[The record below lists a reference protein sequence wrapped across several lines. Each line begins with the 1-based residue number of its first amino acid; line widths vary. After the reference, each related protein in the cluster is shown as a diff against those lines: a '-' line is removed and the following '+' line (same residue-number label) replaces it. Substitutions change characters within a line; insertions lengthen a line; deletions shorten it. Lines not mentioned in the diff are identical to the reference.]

1 MRLIILLLLCFVYPL
16 QISTAQPS
24 VQDSAPPD
32 SGHAQHE
39 HHSASHEHHGMQM
52 DMDGMVMNENHDQLP
67 RDCDAIAGEQRITVR
82 AGRKY
87 AQSFNGTMFAYDQ
100 HEWNVAPCTKVTVTL
115 ENEDNVRHQW
125 MLHGLPRY
133 LHPEGMFHLEV
144 NGRGSKTGTFITPG
158 AKKTYLVHCDVAQH
172 MEKGMKAQLKVDGGN
187 GDLPSI
193 PGITAARYSDSYSG
207 IRTGWSVWALLLL
220 CLLSAALTVRGLRWW
235 MEG

>member
-1 MRLIILLLLCFVYPL
+1 MQLIILLLLCLLYPL
-16 QISTAQPS
+16 KIVTAQPS

-32 SGHAQHE
+32 LGHAHHE

-52 DMDGMVMNENHDQLP
+52 DMNGMVMNENHDQLP
-67 RDCDAIAGEQRITVR
+67 RDCGAIAGEQRITVR
-82 AGRKY
+82 AGKKY
-87 AQSFNGTMFAYDQ
+87 AQNFNGTMFAYDQ
-100 HEWNVAPCTKVTVTL
+100 HEWNVAPCTKLTVTL
-115 ENEDNVRHQW
+115 ENEDNIRHQW

-144 NGRGSKTGTFITPG
+144 NGRGNKTGTFITPG

-193 PGITAARYSDSYSG
+193 PGITAPRYPEADVG
-207 IRTGWSVWALLLL
+207 AKMEWRTSLIFLL
-220 CLLSAALTVRGLRWW
+220 CMLGAALAVRGLRRWV
-235 MEG
+235 